1 MYIYICAM
9 RRVHGSSRLQREIIW
24 EVAVHGQGFAD
35 NDADSIHHAP
45 FLNPHPF
52 RIVQEILDSQKSL
65 LDVCP
70 SSGFWFQTCDF
81 HMFDELEL
89 HVGSNLCGEP

>member
-1 MYIYICAM
+1 M

-24 EVAVHGQGFAD
+24 EYAVHGQGFAD
-35 NDADSIHHAP
+35 KDVDSIHHAP
-45 FLNPHPF
+45 FLNRHPF

-89 HVGSNLCGEP
+89 HVHANLCGEP